1 MRISFDAVDIYIQKR
16 GRNQYVLLF
25 CPNKK
30 YERMFDGINC
40 LISQKSNI
48 SDVYYHNYMKIGID
62 SDDNLPLQKTLNIK
76 KK

>member
-1 MRISFDAVDIYIQKR
+1 MRISFDAVDIYIEKR
-16 GRNQYVLLF
+16 GRNQYVSLF
-25 CPNKK
+25 YPNKK

-48 SDVYYHNYMKIGID
+48 SDVYHHNYMKIGID

-76 KK
+76 EK